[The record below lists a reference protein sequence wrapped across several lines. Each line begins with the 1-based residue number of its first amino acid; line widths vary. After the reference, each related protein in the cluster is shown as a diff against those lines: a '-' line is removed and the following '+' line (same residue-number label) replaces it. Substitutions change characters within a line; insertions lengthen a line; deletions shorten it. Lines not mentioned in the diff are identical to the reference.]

1 MWFKNGLRT
10 LRHHKDMPA
19 KIEHPFIRVSGC
31 PNRFWLAKRLR
42 VLEQWNISIVAMVN
56 HGINAS

>member
-1 MWFKNGLRT
+1 MWFKNGQRT